1 MNDTGTGRGRGAT
14 LPAWTQNAET
24 SVTTQLAPPQA
35 AASVYNREEEIDQI
49 ATQAVLE
56 QQEAEMRATFA
67 QQR

>member
-1 MNDTGTGRGRGAT
+1 M
-14 LPAWTQNAET
+14 PAWMENVDGS
-24 SVTTQLAPPQA
+24 SVPPQLAPPQA
-35 AASVYNREEEIDQI
+35 PASVYNREEEIDQI